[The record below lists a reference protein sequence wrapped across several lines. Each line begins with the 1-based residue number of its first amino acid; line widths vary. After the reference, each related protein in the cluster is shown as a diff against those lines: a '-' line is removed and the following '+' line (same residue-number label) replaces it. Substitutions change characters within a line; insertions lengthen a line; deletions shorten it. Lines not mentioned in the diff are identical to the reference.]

1 MVGQMEAGAVAHS
14 RGRGQEVRRAADFCG
29 AVTLTNELTSEQRQQ
44 EGVGMWHRYQWE
56 EQVQRP

>member
-1 MVGQMEAGAVAHS
+1 MVGQIEAGAVAHR

-29 AVTLTNELTSEQRQQ
+29 AVTLTDELTSEQRQQ
-44 EGVGMWHRYQWE
+44 KGVGMWHRYQRE